1 MGHPEFVRVK
11 GQVYR
16 LAVKDDPDDKAD
28 KKKKKTTKETKPS
41 ALGNVRLRHEGIQF
55 YINVLFRSKD
65 AGAIPFA
72 RKIKSIPDSVNLTAD
87 QLDLALAAKKM
98 DELWHIYVEDQGWF
112 WKGDDRSTKSVADI
126 QRVLDWLEKYRQR
139 EQDGGRVPV
148 IYAVVTNKI
157 IGK

>member
-1 MGHPEFVRVK
+1 MANPEFIKVK
-11 GQVYR
+11 GTVYR
-16 LAVKDDPDDKAD
+16 LAAEEEKAE
-28 KKKKKTTKETKPS
+28 KPRKKTTKPDKPS
-41 ALGNVRLRHEGIQF
+41 LMGNVRLRYDGVQF

-87 QLDLALAAKKM
+87 QLALALAAKKN

-112 WKGDDRSTKSVADI
+112 WKGELKSTKSVGDI
-126 QRVLDWLEKYRQR
+126 QRVLDLLDKYRQR
-139 EQDGGRVPV
+139 EQDGGRVPI
-148 IYAVVTNKI
+148 IYAVVTNKL

>member
-1 MGHPEFVRVK
+1 V
-11 GQVYR
+11 
-16 LAVKDDPDDKAD
+16 
-28 KKKKKTTKETKPS
+28 
-41 ALGNVRLRHEGIQF
+41 QF

-87 QLDLALAAKKM
+87 QLDEALAAKKN

-112 WKGDDRSTKSVADI
+112 WKGELKSTKSVNDI
-126 QRVLDWLEKYRQR
+126 QRVLDLLDKYRQR
-139 EQDGGRVPV
+139 EQDGGRVPI
-148 IYAVVTNKI
+148 IYAVVTNKL

>member
-98 DELWHIYVEDQGWF
+98 DELWHIYVED
-112 WKGDDRSTKSVADI
+112 
-126 QRVLDWLEKYRQR
+126 LEKYRQR

>member
-1 MGHPEFVRVK
+1 MSNPEFIAFR
-11 GQVYR
+11 GTTYR
-16 LAVKDDPDDKAD
+16 LAAEGEKPDKRR
-28 KKKKKTTKETKPS
+28 KKSTKPS
-41 ALGNVRLRHEGIQF
+41 KPSVMGNIRLHHEGVQF

-87 QLDLALAAKKM
+87 QLDEALAAKKN
-98 DELWHIYVEDQGWF
+98 DELWHIYVEDEGWF
-112 WKGDDRSTKSVADI
+112 WRGEDRSTKHVNDI
-126 QRVLDWLEKYRQR
+126 QRVLDFLEKYRQR

-148 IYAVVTNKI
+148 IYAVVTNKL

>member
-1 MGHPEFVRVK
+1 MNTPELIKVN
-11 GQVYR
+11 GMVYR
-16 LAVKDDPDDKAD
+16 LAAKAE
-28 KKKKKTTKETKPS
+28 KTEKPS
-41 ALGNVRLRHEGIQF
+41 KKSTKSSKPSVMGDVRLRYDGVQF

-87 QLDLALAAKKM
+87 QLDDALAAKKA

-112 WKGDDRSTKSVADI
+112 WKGEDRSTKSVGDV
-126 QRVLDWLEKYRQR
+126 QRVLDFLDKYRQR
-139 EQDGGRVPV
+139 EQDGGRIPV
-148 IYAVVTNKI
+148 IYAVVTNKL